1 MKIRTIIVDDEPLAT
16 EVLEKYLLQFTQM
29 ELVGKCADA
38 IQAFQ
43 LLQQKPVDLMFLDI
57 KMPGIKGTD
66 LLRSLKNPPKV
77 IFTTAYSEYALE
89 GFELNAV
96 DYLLKPIS
104 FERFLRAVDK
114 IYELTENRSRPL
126 ITHEAPVG
134 DHETF
139 IYLKVERKTV
149 KVNVADILW
158 IESLRDY
165 VKVVIKDHE
174 YITRQK
180 ISMLEAML
188 PENRF
193 IRIHRSFIVSLAKID
208 SFYSYSIQIA
218 GHELPIGRNYKHDVQ
233 KKLKTENLLFTPE
246 GNRF

>member
-1 MKIRTIIVDDEPLAT
+1 MKMRVLIVDDEPHAM
-16 EVLEKYLLQFTQM
+16 EVLEKYLSQFSQM

-43 LLQQKPVDLMFLDI
+43 LLQQKQVDLMFLDI
-57 KMPGIKGTD
+57 KMPGIIGTD

-114 IYELTENRSRPL
+114 IYQLTENKTKTI
-126 ITHEAPVG
+126 ITHEAPVS

-139 IYLKVERKTV
+139 IYLKVDRKTT
-149 KVNVADILW
+149 KVNVNDILW

-165 VKVVIKDHE
+165 VKVVVKDQV

-180 ISMLEAML
+180 ISILEEML
-188 PENRF
+188 PENKF
-193 IRIHRSFIVSLAKID
+193 VRIHRSFMVALAKID
-208 SFYSYSIQIA
+208 SFYSQTVEVS

-233 KKLKTENLLFTPE
+233 KKLKAERLQLD
-246 GNRF
+246 

>member
-1 MKIRTIIVDDEPLAT
+1 MKIRVLIVDDEPHAI
-16 EVLEKYLLQFTQM
+16 EVLEKYLVQFNQM

-43 LLQQKPVDLMFLDI
+43 LLQQKQVDLMFLDI
-57 KMPGIKGTD
+57 QMPGIKGTD

-77 IFTTAYSEYALE
+77 IFTTAHSEYALE

-114 IYELTENRSRPL
+114 IYQLTENKTKTI
-126 ITHEAPVG
+126 ITHEAPVS

-139 IYLKVERKTV
+139 IYLKVDRKTT
-149 KVNVADILW
+149 KVNVNDILW

-165 VKVVIKDHE
+165 VKVVVKDHV

-180 ISMLEAML
+180 ISILEEML
-188 PENRF
+188 PENKF
-193 IRIHRSFIVSLAKID
+193 VRIHRSFMVALAKID
-208 SFYSYSIQIA
+208 SFYSQTVEVA

-233 KKLKTENLLFTPE
+233 KKLKAERLPLD
-246 GNRF
+246 